1 MNVKNVSKDS
11 IKMKIMS
18 VFRILYFVRVSIQIR
33 EYVLNAIETLLLR
46 MESVMIIIVN
56 ILKVMVNVL
65 DVNLGISMVLRVSV
79 FHKRMI
85 LTANS
90 L

>member
-1 MNVKNVSKDS
+1 MNAKNANKDS

-18 VFRILYFVRVSIQIR
+18 VLKIPYFVRVSIQIR
-33 EYVLNAIETLLLR
+33 EYVQNAIETLLLR

-65 DVNLGISMVLRVSV
+65 DVNLDISMVVRVSASQ
-79 FHKRMI
+79 KRMI

>member
-1 MNVKNVSKDS
+1 MNVKNASKDS

-18 VFRILYFVRVSIQIR
+18 VLRILYFVRVSIQIK

-46 MESVMIIIVN
+46 MEFVMIIIVN

-65 DVNLGISMVLRVSV
+65 DVNLVISMVLRVSV

>member
-1 MNVKNVSKDS
+1 MNVKNASKDS
-11 IKMKIMS
+11 IKMKIMF
-18 VFRILYFVRVSIQIR
+18 VLRILYFVRVSIQIK

-46 MESVMIIIVN
+46 MEFVMIIIVN

>member
-1 MNVKNVSKDS
+1 MNVKNASKDS

-18 VFRILYFVRVSIQIR
+18 VLRILYFVRVSIQIK

-46 MESVMIIIVN
+46 MEFVMIIIVN